1 MTISLQFHGATEG
14 VTGSCHQIS
23 LKDESVL
30 IDCGIFQGKEARG
43 HNDLKIDFDISNIK
57 GLVHYT
63 RTYRPHRPPSISAC
77 RRIYWPNLYIYTNS
91 MFGSGTT

>member
-23 LKDESVL
+23 FKEESIL

-43 HNDLKIDFDISNIK
+43 HNDLKIGFDISN
-57 GLVHYT
+57 L
-63 RTYRPHRPPSISAC
+63 
-77 RRIYWPNLYIYTNS
+77 
-91 MFGSGTT
+91 